1 MRLTPDVSLTAS
13 VHDGYL
19 LELNGSL
26 YLASG
31 TSASA
36 PAFAGLMAILNQYT
50 GTASGNPAAQLY
62 ALASSAPSVY
72 HDVTVGS
79 NAVPCQGGTPDCS
92 APAPSSNVGTMNGYS
107 AGIGYDMATGLG
119 SVDANALVTHWDST
133 QTAPTIVSLSPN
145 PMTGSA
151 AAQSLIV
158 NGTSF
163 VGGSGLVVAVG
174 DVTFEGTAVT
184 VLSSSELTVSV
195 NVGNAAQSLPVTVTA
210 PNGATSNSAVL
221 TVVPP
226 VPPPIVNSLSPNL
239 TAPSLSIQPL
249 TIKGSGFVSGIDLQV
264 AVGGI
269 NYSGAQITSVTS
281 TQLVVG
287 VSITTGCQ
295 GLPVQVTNPNGQT
308 SNSVTLT
315 AGSDSA
321 NVADVQAVTNE
332 SLGVSPPT
340 SDLNHDGTVN
350 VVDVQLA
357 IASVL
362 ISPCAA
368 SGMSELAS
376 HRL

>member
-1 MRLTPDVSLTAS
+1 M
-13 VHDGYL
+13 DGY
-19 LELNGSL
+19 N
-26 YLASG
+26 
-31 TSASA
+31 
-36 PAFAGLMAILNQYT
+36 
-50 GTASGNPAAQLY
+50 
-62 ALASSAPSVY
+62 
-72 HDVTVGS
+72 
-79 NAVPCQGGTPDCS
+79 
-92 APAPSSNVGTMNGYS
+92 

-119 SVDANALVTHWDST
+119 SVDAAALVTNWNST
-133 QTAPTIVSLSPN
+133 QTAPAIVSLSPN
-145 PMTGSA
+145 PMTGSS

-158 NGTSF
+158 NGTGF
-163 VGGSGLVVAVG
+163 VGGSGLAVAVG
-174 DVTFEGTAVT
+174 NVTYGGTAVT
-184 VLSSSELTVSV
+184 VLSSSELAVSV
-195 NVGNAAQSLPVTVTA
+195 NVGNTAQSLPVTVTA
-210 PNGATSNSAVL
+210 PSGATSNSATL

-226 VPPPIVNSLSPNL
+226 VPPPTVNSTSPNL
-239 TAPSLSIQPL
+239 IAPSLSVQPL
-249 TIKGSGFVSGIDLQV
+249 TIKGSGFVSGTGLQV

-269 NYSGAQITSVTS
+269 TYSGAQISSMTS

-287 VSITTGCQ
+287 VSITSGCQ
-295 GLPVQVTNPNGQT
+295 LLPVQVTNPNGQT

-315 AGSDSA
+315 VGTDSV
-321 NVADVQAVTNE
+321 NVADVQAVTNQ